1 MATSTAEDETFLDGI
16 ITKLVEEGASG
27 KNVNL
32 RQEDISRV
40 VLKAKDVVLS
50 QPSMLELASPIK
62 ILGDIHGYVLH
73 APKPASLT
81 SRASHFRSDAPFFV
95 VPCAWPTEFA
105 TFVP

>member
-1 MATSTAEDETFLDGI
+1 MAHLTADDESFLDGI

-50 QPSMLELASPIK
+50 QPSLLELASPMR
-62 ILGDIHGYVLH
+62 ILGDIHG
-73 APKPASLT
+73 
-81 SRASHFRSDAPFFV
+81 
-95 VPCAWPTEFA
+95 CARILSQL
-105 TFVP
+105 